1 MGLIPPRAQKWDAI
15 VLDLGNVVFEW
26 SNKPLPGVV
35 AKMSSIMA
43 TETYARYETG
53 GIETDSEFYETV
65 GQQLGIQ
72 PATVRSLF
80 EAARSSLSVNDDLIN
95 FVETLK
101 QEMGIAIY
109 VMSNISQKE
118 IAYLYSKH
126 PNTMAV
132 FDKVFTSGHAGVRKP
147 GQQFFQTVIA
157 ESRLAPQ
164 RAIFVDDKMKNVEAA
179 RQAGFHALQFSETQK
194 FICDLRDLLP
204 T

>member
-1 MGLIPPRAQKWDAI
+1 MGLISPSAQEWDAI

-26 SNKPLPGVV
+26 SNKPLPGVL

-53 GIETDSEFYETV
+53 AIETDTEFYEIV
-65 GQQLGIQ
+65 GQQLGNEAAIVQ
-72 PATVRSLF
+72 SMF
-80 EAARSSLSVNDDLIN
+80 EAARSSLSVNEDLMN

-101 QEMGIAIY
+101 HEMGIAIY

-118 IAYLYSKH
+118 ITYLYSKH
-126 PNTMAV
+126 PNTMTI
-132 FDKVFTSGHAGVRKP
+132 FDKFFTSGHAGVRKP

-157 ESRLAPQ
+157 DSRLAPQ
-164 RAIFVDDKMKNVEAA
+164 RAIFVDDKIKNVEAS
-179 RQAGFHALQFSETQK
+179 RQAGFHALQD
-194 FICDLRDLLP
+194 IYCDLRDLLS